1 MESLFSQLTELF
13 LGADNR
19 LSPFYLVFFVFI
31 AAGIYMWRRREG
43 AVEQGFWTWLLPAAL
58 YRHASTLT
66 DVKLFLANV
75 FFRASGLLSIGL
87 LAGLGYWA
95 TRTILDAAFGEGGG
109 VIPVV
114 GMGLLFLTI
123 AQAIA
128 TDLGIY
134 LGHRLVHRI
143 RVLWPFHAVHHSAE
157 VLTPITAYRIH
168 PFDTMISNGLSGIFI
183 GTAGALLTYFIFS
196 GASIIDIGGLNLFYF
211 GFYLL
216 YANFRHSHIWV
227 SFPRWLEHILISPAQ
242 HQLHHSVHPAHWDKN
257 YGSILA
263 IWDWMFG
270 TLVTSGPEK
279 PIRLGIADEHG
290 ELLPQQYASL
300 TKALLLPFAQ
310 AWRVIIGHPKS

>member
-1 MESLFSQLTELF
+1 

-19 LSPFYLVFFVFI
+19 LSPFYLAFFAVV
-31 AAGIYMWRRREG
+31 AACIYVRRRRLG
-43 AVEQGFWTWLLPAAL
+43 AVERGFWGWLLPQTV

-75 FFRASGLLSIGL
+75 FFRATGLLSIGL
-87 LAGLGYWA
+87 LAGLGYWV
-95 TRTILDAAFGEGGG
+95 TRTLLHAGFGEGGS
-109 VIPVV
+109 VIPAV

-168 PFDTMISNGLSGIFI
+168 PLDTMISNGLSGIFI
-183 GTAGALLTYFIFS
+183 GTVGALLTYFVFA

-211 GFYLL
+211 GFYLF
-216 YANFRHSHIWV
+216 YANFRHSYIWV

-242 HQLHHSVHPAHWDKN
+242 HQLHHSVHPDHWDKN

-270 TLVTSGPEK
+270 TLVTSGPAK
-279 PIRLGIADEHG
+279 PIRLGISDEQG
-290 ELLPQQYASL
+290 KLLPQQYASL
-300 TKALLLPFAQ
+300 TSALLLPFAQ
-310 AWRVIIGHPKS
+310 AWQVATGKDKG